1 MFEIRKA
8 LLTPGTG
15 LYDNFYFG
23 WIVPLMLT
31 LKRQWNEKALGIKYT
46 LTACNNTAQKCSAQ
60 DWMYCDLIAHFLFCV
75 MQISG
80 SQLVPGHRFFTMDI
94 NWWPTNSPQI
104 VYRAKVNKKV
114 IGYYGFQKWGHVM
127 QPVHAGQMN
136 LVYRAKTLCF
146 DWMQGFEINKR
157 TICFSCLKFNKP
169 IYFITLNTQVNVLL
183 SMLSFALIKTHLIK
197 PCGILVLIHHS
208 FLSFTMS
215 LRVNV
220 KVVQCR

>member
-1 MFEIRKA
+1 MQQYSTKMQRPRLNVLWSHCPLFILCNADQRFS
-8 LLTPGTG
+8 TG
-15 LYDNFYFG
+15 SR
-23 WIVPLMLT
+23 T
-31 LKRQWNEKALGIKYT
+31 
-46 LTACNNTAQKCSAQ
+46 
-60 DWMYCDLIAHFLFCV
+60 
-75 MQISG
+75 QI
-80 SQLVPGHRFFTMDI
+80 FTMDI